1 MKLDKRAQLYV
12 DKKLEAEG
20 IDPKANPDPHS
31 VYQILIEGYWSGHL
45 DMDPAADEIV
55 LNDKPVARHATPA
68 EAHISGAIMMAMAG
82 GEKK

>member
-1 MKLDKRAQLYV
+1 MKLDKRAQLFV
-12 DKKLEAEG
+12 DKKLQAMG

-45 DMDPAADEIV
+45 DMDPGAGEII
-55 LNDKPVARHATPA
+55 LNDKPVTRQATPA
-68 EAHISGAIMMAMAG
+68 EAHISGAIMLAMAG